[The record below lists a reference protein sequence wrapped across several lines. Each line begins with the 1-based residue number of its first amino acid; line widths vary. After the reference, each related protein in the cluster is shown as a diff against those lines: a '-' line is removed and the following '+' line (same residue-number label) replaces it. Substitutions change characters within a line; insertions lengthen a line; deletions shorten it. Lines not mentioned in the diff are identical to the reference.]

1 MSFDSN
7 SLDSEMNLERWLM
20 VTFKSTLREITLFRM
35 NSRCAGKDGI
45 VEKTG
50 SVN

>member
-7 SLDSEMNLERWLM
+7 SLDSEMNLESWLM

-35 NSRCAGKDGI
+35 NFRFASKNGK

>member
-1 MSFDSN
+1 
-7 SLDSEMNLERWLM
+7 M

-35 NSRCAGKDGI
+35 DFRCASKNGS